1 MISSLRNGQTER
13 NKKTEI
19 WERRERKILRERLKY
34 INRKV
39 LCLLFNIICG
49 LSTKLANRERKR
61 GMRVVKRKKEKRE
74 RGMRVVKRKKERE
87 G

>member
-49 LSTKLANRERKR
+49 PSTKLANRERER
-61 GMRVVKRKKEKRE
+61 ERVRKKE
-74 RGMRVVKRKKERE
+74 
-87 G
+87 